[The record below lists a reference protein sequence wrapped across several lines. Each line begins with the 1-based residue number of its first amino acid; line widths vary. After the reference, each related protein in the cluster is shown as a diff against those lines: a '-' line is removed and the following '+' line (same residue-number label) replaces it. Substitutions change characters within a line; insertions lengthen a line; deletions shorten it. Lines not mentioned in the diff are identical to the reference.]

1 MNTCPTVKEVTMPGC
16 YSGVLKVN
24 TGLAPG
30 TPIVWAIQAEGG
42 RVAYS
47 DGGMVDESGNILLD
61 YPGFNYFN
69 TYKLSFKSDAL
80 EHINIK
86 GYDCYRLLPVK
97 NANEV
102 VDVVI

>member
-30 TPIVWAIQAEGG
+30 TNIWVYIQKEGSNSQWEF
-42 RVAYS
+42 A
-47 DGGMVDESGNILLD
+47 MPVDEFGNLVLD
-61 YPGFNYFN
+61 IEIDYFN
-69 TYKLSFKSDAL
+69 NYKVYLTDEDGNDIPL
-80 EHINIK
+80 K

-102 VDVVI
+102 VDVII